1 MHRRRLAILV
11 LLALAT
17 TPFAPGAVSS
27 AGAQDRNVVVKQS
40 VLASYSVPDA
50 SGCVT
55 TSVYVSADTGSASA
69 YPTPE
74 PSGPGAQVAITRFD
88 TCSNT
93 MLLTASG
100 SVPLQGDELTLTG
113 TTKGA
118 RLLVVILVSAVATG
132 ARSEMRVDLTWRGV
146 GPVQRSVGS
155 PAPPRANA
163 PRVRT
168 SYREATLTGTVT
180 DGTDAFAPG
189 PAAVAS
195 ITTAVSRPEGSRSR
209 RSHADAPTVGGER
222 AAALFSD
229 AAPWS
234 DPSSDRVCPDG
245 DLVAQTE

>member
-17 TPFAPGAVSS
+17 TPFAPGAIST
-27 AGAQDRNVVVKQS
+27 AGARDRDVVVKHS

-55 TSVYVSADTGSASA
+55 TSVYVSADTGTASA

-74 PSGPGAQVAITRFD
+74 PSGPGAQVALTRFD

-100 SVPLQGDELTLTG
+100 SVALQGDELALTG
-113 TTKGA
+113 NTKGA
-118 RLLVVILVSAVATG
+118 RLLVVVPVSAVATG

-155 PAPPRANA
+155 PAPPQANA

-168 SYREATLTGTVT
+168 RYREATLTGTVS

-195 ITTAVSRPEGSRSR
+195 MTTAISRPNGAGSR
-209 RSHADAPTVGGER
+209 RSGAERSIFGIGGTTLSVPVG
-222 AAALFSD
+222 
-229 AAPWS
+229 
-234 DPSSDRVCPDG
+234 SDRTGLVPVATCPKRG
-245 DLVAQTE
+245 SVGEQE